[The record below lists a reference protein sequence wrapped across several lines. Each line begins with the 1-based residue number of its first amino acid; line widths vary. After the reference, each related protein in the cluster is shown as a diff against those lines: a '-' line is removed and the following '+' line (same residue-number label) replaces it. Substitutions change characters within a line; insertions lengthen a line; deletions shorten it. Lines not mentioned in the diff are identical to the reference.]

1 MRGLLLLHVWSGI
14 VLALDDLLERIYTTA
29 VLGHMKVLK

>member
-14 VLALDDLLERIYTTA
+14 VLALDDLLESTA